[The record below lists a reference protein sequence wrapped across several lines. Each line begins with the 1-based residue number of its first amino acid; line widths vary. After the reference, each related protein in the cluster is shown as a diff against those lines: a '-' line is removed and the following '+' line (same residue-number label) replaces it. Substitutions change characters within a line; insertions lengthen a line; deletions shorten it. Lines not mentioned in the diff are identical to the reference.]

1 MPEEINTSERHGSI
15 QLGPEQV
22 VVYLARGIFL
32 RTCPIPDGRGQIEL
46 PGYGLVT
53 FEVVLRPDEGIAVVR
68 VFFIARCL
76 VVINP
81 EAGKEP
87 DSDFFPMMQPL
98 LEAEI

>member
-22 VVYLARGIFL
+22 VVYLARYL
-32 RTCPIPDGRGQIEL
+32 MVDSRLKL